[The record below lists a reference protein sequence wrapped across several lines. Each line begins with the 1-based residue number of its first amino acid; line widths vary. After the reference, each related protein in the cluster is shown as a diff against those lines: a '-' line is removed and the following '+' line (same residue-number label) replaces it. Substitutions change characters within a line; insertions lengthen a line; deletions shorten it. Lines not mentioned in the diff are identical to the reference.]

1 MHFTEVVLILEED
14 KHFSLSNFKI
24 ELGIHGIE
32 TTNELEVY
40 DSEEDVWVGLP
51 WAYACLPICIP
62 GHLFLIHY
70 HSIKELHGF
79 QTIAQFA
86 SHFPKIND
94 LMGKGKAQAW

>member
-1 MHFTEVVLILEED
+1 MRFKEVILIPEED

-24 ELGIHGIE
+24 ELGTRGIE

-51 WAYACLPICIP
+51 WAHACSPICFP

-70 HSIKELHGF
+70 HGVTELHGF
-79 QTIAQFA
+79 QTIVQFV
-86 SHFPKIND
+86 SRFPKIND
-94 LMGKGKAQAW
+94 LMGKGKAHAW